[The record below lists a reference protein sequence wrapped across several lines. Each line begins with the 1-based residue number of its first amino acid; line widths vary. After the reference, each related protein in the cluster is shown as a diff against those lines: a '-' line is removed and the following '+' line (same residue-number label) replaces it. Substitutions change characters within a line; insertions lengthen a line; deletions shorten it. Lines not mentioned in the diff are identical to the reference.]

1 MKSRHGALKLDNPW
15 PTIGWGM
22 LAGVIAVSAVLG
34 FGVLSRYQENGPTL
48 DLWSAICR
56 GLGIGADT
64 APARESQPALRTP
77 THVAWTS
84 TTLDQIAGGNAQ
96 HGGFIAMNC
105 AACHGN
111 GGVSVQ
117 TQFPTLAGMDA
128 AVIYKQLDDYRS
140 GKRVSQVMG
149 AMAQALS
156 AQDSADVAAYFAAQP
171 GGLPALSGYR
181 IPESGRSLRESD
193 PAKRL
198 VFAGDP
204 QRGIPPCSAC
214 HGPGGFKLGAPALQG
229 QHAAYLERQLG
240 EFAQGSRAND
250 IFEQMRAIAKQLTAE
265 EMHALGAFYGTRD
278 SQSAAALA
286 PP

>member
-96 HGGFIAMNC
+96 HGGF
-105 AACHGN
+105 
-111 GGVSVQ
+111 
-117 TQFPTLAGMDA
+117 
-128 AVIYKQLDDYRS
+128 
-140 GKRVSQVMG
+140 
-149 AMAQALS
+149 
-156 AQDSADVAAYFAAQP
+156 
-171 GGLPALSGYR
+171 
-181 IPESGRSLRESD
+181 
-193 PAKRL
+193 
-198 VFAGDP
+198 
-204 QRGIPPCSAC
+204 
-214 HGPGGFKLGAPALQG
+214 
-229 QHAAYLERQLG
+229 
-240 EFAQGSRAND
+240 
-250 IFEQMRAIAKQLTAE
+250 
-265 EMHALGAFYGTRD
+265 
-278 SQSAAALA
+278 
-286 PP
+286 